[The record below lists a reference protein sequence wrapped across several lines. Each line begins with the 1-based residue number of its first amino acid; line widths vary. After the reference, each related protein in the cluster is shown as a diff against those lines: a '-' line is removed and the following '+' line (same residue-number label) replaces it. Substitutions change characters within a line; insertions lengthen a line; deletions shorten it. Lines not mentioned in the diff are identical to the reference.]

1 MGSAHRAPLAC
12 GSIAAQAKQ
21 DSARAASSPTQALSG
36 NTALLG
42 ARGATGAGVCL
53 LDAAA
58 EDAEKKRLRDARRLR
73 KKEQRVERAM
83 EDLLKVLTSHSESV
97 PVSVSVSVPVP
108 VSVCFALPLRTAEPA
123 GTGGASAPLSS
134 GGGSAR
140 DSAVRL
146 SFDKFCTSS
155 GQHVLSLSL

>member
-1 MGSAHRAPLAC
+1 MGSAHRAPLAR

-97 PVSVSVSVPVP
+97 PVSVSVSVSVP
-108 VSVCFALPLRTAEPA
+108 VSVFRVAAENGRA
-123 GTGGASAPLSS
+123 GRHRRRERPIIK
-134 GGGSAR
+134 R
-140 DSAVRL
+140 RWERERL
-146 SFDKFCTSS
+146 SGETVVRQVLYLLRSTCA
-155 GQHVLSLSL
+155 LSL